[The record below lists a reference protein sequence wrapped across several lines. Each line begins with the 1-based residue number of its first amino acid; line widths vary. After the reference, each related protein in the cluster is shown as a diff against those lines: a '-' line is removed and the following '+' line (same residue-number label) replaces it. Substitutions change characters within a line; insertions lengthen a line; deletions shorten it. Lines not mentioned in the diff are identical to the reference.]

1 MDFNDRELV
10 NNTDV
15 MKLVSRVCYLGED
28 ERKRVFNI
36 PFVRDKLRRE
46 LLKTCNEGDT
56 YKNFRWLFNMIDI
69 DDFFTILDYNT
80 IHNFYKKYDGEYKL
94 FVCLTEKNM
103 DKTLQYIFNNDNLF
117 KDFITSLKD
126 YLKKKKYIYVT
137 TDNISTYKM
146 FDKTGDVVYYDTNII
161 KLFDELS
168 FKKIGKLPI
177 RNVVLETEKTPEETF
192 KLFNANTK
200 RNINL
205 SIRRAINIYKNESNN
220 INPLL
225 DMNNTIKK
233 NKIINIINNFND
245 DNVKAEVYYAKIN
258 PEQYVN
264 NYRYILKEEDKR
276 NDNLNEIMQN
286 INVKKTD
293 SIINKKM
300 NSDKKITKYQNEII
314 KATGV
319 YTKYPKEVIIGGI
332 LIIKNNREI
341 YFLDEAYNKDLEK
354 FYSSH
359 LIKWEI
365 IKKYLNEGYKIFNL
379 GSIKSIDK
387 KDGNYTFKMGFGA
400 KVYEYIGTY
409 DLIINRYLYY
419 FAKFIVKINEMIKR
433 ITKK

>member
-1 MDFNDRELV
+1 MSKIVNALIGHALGDAMGTPMEFFSRKYLQENKVKEMLGDIGQHKEPVGSWSDDTSMELA
-10 NNTDV
+10 
-15 MKLVSRVCYLGED
+15 
-28 ERKRVFNI
+28 
-36 PFVRDKLRRE
+36 
-46 LLKTCNEGDT
+46 
-56 YKNFRWLFNMIDI
+56 
-69 DDFFTILDYNT
+69 TI
-80 IHNFYKKYDGEYKL
+80 
-94 FVCLTEKNM
+94 
-103 DKTLQYIFNNDNLF
+103 
-117 KDFITSLKD
+117 
-126 YLKKKKYIYVT
+126 
-137 TDNISTYKM
+137 
-146 FDKTGDVVYYDTNII
+146 
-161 KLFDELS
+161 
-168 FKKIGKLPI
+168 
-177 RNVVLETEKTPEETF
+177 
-192 KLFNANTK
+192 
-200 RNINL
+200 
-205 SIRRAINIYKNESNN
+205 
-220 INPLL
+220 
-225 DMNNTIKK
+225 
-233 NKIINIINNFND
+233 
-245 DNVKAEVYYAKIN
+245 
-258 PEQYVN
+258 
-264 NYRYILKEEDKR
+264 
-276 NDNLNEIMQN
+276 
-286 INVKKTD
+286 D

-341 YFLDEAYNKDLEK
+341 YFFDEAYNKDLEK

>member
-1 MDFNDRELV
+1 M
-10 NNTDV
+10 
-15 MKLVSRVCYLGED
+15 
-28 ERKRVFNI
+28 
-36 PFVRDKLRRE
+36 
-46 LLKTCNEGDT
+46 
-56 YKNFRWLFNMIDI
+56 
-69 DDFFTILDYNT
+69 
-80 IHNFYKKYDGEYKL
+80 
-94 FVCLTEKNM
+94 
-103 DKTLQYIFNNDNLF
+103 QY
-117 KDFITSLKD
+117 
-126 YLKKKKYIYVT
+126 
-137 TDNISTYKM
+137 
-146 FDKTGDVVYYDTNII
+146 
-161 KLFDELS
+161 
-168 FKKIGKLPI
+168 
-177 RNVVLETEKTPEETF
+177 
-192 KLFNANTK
+192 
-200 RNINL
+200 
-205 SIRRAINIYKNESNN
+205 
-220 INPLL
+220 
-225 DMNNTIKK
+225 
-233 NKIINIINNFND
+233 
-245 DNVKAEVYYAKIN
+245 
-258 PEQYVN
+258 
-264 NYRYILKEEDKR
+264 
-276 NDNLNEIMQN
+276 

-341 YFLDEAYNKDLEK
+341 YFFDEAYNKDLEK

>member
-1 MDFNDRELV
+1 MADIYLIKYSVKGIKAIDQ
-10 NNTDV
+10 
-15 MKLVSRVCYLGED
+15 LVSLS
-28 ERKRVFNI
+28 
-36 PFVRDKLRRE
+36 
-46 LLKTCNEGDT
+46 
-56 YKNFRWLFNMIDI
+56 
-69 DDFFTILDYNT
+69 
-80 IHNFYKKYDGEYKL
+80 FYKKIIP
-94 FVCLTEKNM
+94 KNADTQAYNIKGIYGM
-103 DKTLQYIFNNDNLF
+103 NGSGKSGIV
-117 KDFITSLKD
+117 TS
-126 YLKKKKYIYVT
+126 
-137 TDNISTYKM
+137 
-146 FDKTGDVVYYDTNII
+146 
-161 KLFDELS
+161 
-168 FKKIGKLPI
+168 
-177 RNVVLETEKTPEETF
+177 
-192 KLFNANTK
+192 
-200 RNINL
+200 
-205 SIRRAINIYKNESNN
+205 
-220 INPLL
+220 
-225 DMNNTIKK
+225 
-233 NKIINIINNFND
+233 
-245 DNVKAEVYYAKIN
+245 VK
-258 PEQYVN
+258 
-264 NYRYILKEEDKR
+264 ILKNILTAPGYLNNPIIQK
-276 NDNLNEIMQN
+276 NL
-286 INVKKTD
+286 D